1 MYKCIIYIVLVFN
14 IYSLVVVNLQ
24 PKLIV
29 IQLIVKVTFLIFNL
43 SFICLGF

>member
-1 MYKCIIYIVLVFN
+1 MWNLYIVLVFN
-14 IYSLVVVNLQ
+14 IYSLVVVILQ

-43 SFICLGF
+43 SFISLGF